1 MTDFGYSCYGAND
14 DDIVRLPYSRPW
26 AAPEYHSRDFTLRDA
41 KRMDVYSF
49 GMLCLYILFQKRLED
64 STSSL
69 VSYLEDLKASESLLD
84 FTHDM
89 VSRFAAVGETQK
101 TSLKEFFDLTLSHKP
116 YSRNMDFK
124 TLINRLGGQR

>member
-1 MTDFGYSCYGAND
+1 
-14 DDIVRLPYSRPW
+14 
-26 AAPEYHSRDFTLRDA
+26 
-41 KRMDVYSF
+41 MDVYSF

-69 VSYLEDLKASESLLD
+69 VSYLEDLKANESLLD

-89 VSRFAAVGETQK
+89 VSKFAASGETQK
-101 TSLKEFFDLTLSHKP
+101 TSLKAFFDSTLSHKP
-116 YSRNMDFK
+116 DSRNMDFK